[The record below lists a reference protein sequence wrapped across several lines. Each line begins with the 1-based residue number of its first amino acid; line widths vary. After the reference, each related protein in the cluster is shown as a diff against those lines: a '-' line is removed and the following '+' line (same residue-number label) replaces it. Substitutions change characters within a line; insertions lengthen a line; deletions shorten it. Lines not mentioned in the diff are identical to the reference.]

1 MNTEYL
7 LNILFGF
14 IKCTINSI
22 SITIHTNNH
31 IGFISATHIYDNTP
45 ALTPNILCR
54 VFLSFFIK
62 GIAPQNANEAI
73 VAKPKPS
80 TFSFSAYI
88 IYGPTV
94 HAIIHI

>member
-31 IGFISATHIYDNTP
+31 IGFISATHIYDNIP
-45 ALTPNILCR
+45 ALTPNILCK

-62 GIAPQNANEAI
+62 GIAPQKVNEAI
-73 VAKPKPS
+73 IRNPNTLK
-80 TFSFSAYI
+80 FSSNNSI
-88 IYGPTV
+88 IYGLIVKAIV
-94 HAIIHI
+94 HI

>member
-31 IGFISATHIYDNTP
+31 IGFISATHIYDNIP
-45 ALTPNILCR
+45 AHIPKTLCAI
-54 VFLSFFIK
+54 FSLSSTK
-62 GIAPQNANEAI
+62 GIAPQKANEAI
-73 VAKPKPS
+73 IKKPNTLK
-80 TFSFSAYI
+80 FSSNNSI
-88 IYGPTV
+88 IYGLIVKAIV
-94 HAIIHI
+94 HI